1 MSSKDET
8 IKKLAKDIAAT
19 PYVSASKIPGIDLYM
34 DQVTT
39 FMEEQLSGNK
49 RYEDDKILTKT
60 MINNYAKNDL
70 IPPPVKKKYNK
81 EQMLL
86 LLMVYYFK
94 NSLSIGDIK
103 KVISP
108 VIEGS
113 YSNKELEEIYT
124 KVYEKC
130 NEEKGGLVEDVDKY
144 IDIAN
149 EMFEDDNYSLFSFIA
164 LLNQDICSKLSLME
178 KLIDSFEA
186 DLKEK

>member
-1 MSSKDET
+1 MSSKDT
-8 IKKLAKDIAAT
+8 IKKIAEEIAST

-39 FMEEQLSGNK
+39 FMEEQLSANK

-94 NSLSIGDIK
+94 NSLSIGDIQ
-103 KVISP
+103 KVLSP
-108 VIEGS
+108 VIAES
-113 YSNKELEEIYT
+113 YSSKELEEIYT
-124 KVYEKC
+124 KVYDKC
-130 NEEKGGLVEDVDKY
+130 NEEKGGLMEDVDKY
-144 IDIAN
+144 INIAN
-149 EMFEDDNYSLFSFIA
+149 EMFEDDSYSLFSFIA

-178 KLIDSFEA
+178 KLIDTFESET
-186 DLKEK
+186 KEK